1 MSFSKQA
8 SAYPPGFQKTA
19 PNAGFGVEK
28 TAAPQDFQTIDPYTQ
43 YTDAS
48 EADQIFTLL
57 QTEAGRQAL
66 GAQMAI
72 PIRTQLDYQG
82 MARRFFEIDVLGQGQ
97 IARYDKD
104 INAFASTVTKKGEAV
119 QFIVEGEFVE
129 PVTFEIFAPAAIR
142 LKEIQQR
149 RFNVLDRMQERIRIA
164 VQLEEDEQFLAL
176 TETTVQANTA
186 NNAITISSLGASKDL
201 MNALSAEIMKFDLPA
216 YAYLMNFKTYSQLR
230 VWRREDIDPITQ
242 REIWQTG
249 LVGSLWGIDL
259 IVSRLVP
266 NDSIFCFSEPR
277 FTGVLPVRTDLIL
290 LPDDTPKE
298 ALIGYVG
305 YEEIGMLFV
314 NSNSIAKATFTGYI
328 GHHQTTSII

>member
-1 MSFSKQA
+1 MNKEA
-8 SAYPPGFQKTA
+8 SAYPPGFNKTA
-19 PNAGFGVEK
+19 PNAGFAIEK
-28 TAAPQDFQTIDPYTQ
+28 TAAPAPDYNTIDPYTQ

-48 EADQIFTLL
+48 EMDQIFSLL

-104 INAFASTVTKKGEAV
+104 INAFAASLTAHGQSV
-119 QFIVEGEFVE
+119 QYIVEGDYVE

-142 LKEIQQR
+142 LKQIQQR

-164 VQLEEDEQFLAL
+164 VQLEEDDQFLAL
-176 TETTVQANTA
+176 TETTVSGNTA
-186 NNAITISSLGASKDL
+186 NNPITTSTAGASKDF
-201 MNALSAEIMKFDLPA
+201 MNQLSAEIMKWDLPA
-216 YAYLMNFKTYSQLR
+216 YAYLMNFKSYAQLR
-230 VWRREDIDPITQ
+230 SWRRNDIDPVTQ

-249 LVGSLWGIDL
+249 LVGSLWGIDI
-259 IVSRLVP
+259 IVSRKVP
-266 NDSIFCFSEPR
+266 NNWVYCYSEPR
-277 FTGVLPVRTDLIL
+277 FTGVFPIRTDLIL

-305 YEEIGMLFV
+305 YEEIGMLIV
-314 NSNSIAKATFTGYI
+314 NANSVARGTWSGYI
-328 GHHQTTSII
+328 A

>member
-1 MSFSKQA
+1 MRKQA
-8 SAYPPGFQKTA
+8 SSYPPGFNHNA

-28 TAAPQDFQTIDPYTQ
+28 TAAAGDFSTTDPYTQ
-43 YTDAS
+43 YADAT

-97 IARYDKD
+97 IARYDRD
-104 INAFASTVTKKGEAV
+104 INAFAATVTKKGESV
-119 QFIVEGEFVE
+119 QFVVEGAYIE
-129 PVTFEIFAPAAIR
+129 PVTWEVFAPAAIR

-164 VQLEEDEQFLAL
+164 VQIEEDTQFLAL
-176 TETTVQANTA
+176 SETSVAANTT
-186 NNAITISSLGASKDL
+186 NNPITLSTAGCSKDF
-201 MNALSAEIMKFDLPA
+201 MNKLSAEIMKWDLPA
-216 YAYLMNFKTYSQLR
+216 YAYLMNFKSYSHLR
-230 VWRREDIDPITQ
+230 SWKRNDVDPVTQ

-249 LVGSLWGIDL
+249 LVGSLWGIDI

-266 NDSIFCFSEPR
+266 NNWVYCYSEPR
-277 FTGVLPVRTDLIL
+277 FTGVLPIRTDLIL

-305 YEEIGMLFV
+305 YEELGMLLV
-314 NSNSIAKATFTGYI
+314 NANSVARGIFSGFP
-328 GHHQTTSII
+328 SS

>member
-1 MSFSKQA
+1 MRKQA
-8 SAYPPGFQKTA
+8 SSYPPGFEKTA

-28 TAAPQDFQTIDPYTQ
+28 TADFSTTDPYTQ
-43 YTDAS
+43 YTNAS
-48 EADQIFTLL
+48 ENDQIFTLL

-97 IARYDKD
+97 IARYDRD
-104 INAFASTVTKKGEAV
+104 INAFAATVTKKGESV
-119 QFIVEGEFVE
+119 QFIVEGEYVE
-129 PVTFEIFAPAAIR
+129 PVTWEIFAPAAIR

-164 VQLEEDEQFLAL
+164 VQIEEDTQFLAM
-176 TETTVQANTA
+176 TETSVAANTS
-186 NNAITISSLGASKDL
+186 NNPITTSTAGCSKDF
-201 MNALSAEIMKFDLPA
+201 MNKLSAEIMKWDLPA
-216 YAYLMNFKTYSQLR
+216 YAFLMNFKSFSHLR
-230 VWRREDIDPITQ
+230 SWKRNDVDPVTQ

-259 IVSRLVP
+259 IVSRLLPDNWVY
-266 NDSIFCFSEPR
+266 CYSEPR
-277 FTGVLPVRTDLIL
+277 FTGVLPIRTDLIL

-305 YEEIGMLFV
+305 YEELGMLLV
-314 NSNSIAKATFTGYI
+314 NANSVARGTFSGFP
-328 GHHQTTSII
+328 SS

>member
-1 MSFSKQA
+1 MKKNA
-8 SAYPPGFQKTA
+8 SSYPPGFNKTA

-28 TAAPQDFQTIDPYTQ
+28 SADFQSVDPYTQ
-43 YTDAS
+43 YTNAS
-48 EADQIFTLL
+48 EEDQIFSLL

-82 MARRFFEIDVLGQGQ
+82 MSRRFFEIDVLGQGQ

-104 INAFASTVTKKGEAV
+104 INAFASTVTKKGQAV
-119 QFIVEGEFVE
+119 QFIVEGTYVE
-129 PVTFEIFAPAAIR
+129 PVTWEIFAPASIR

-164 VQLEEDEQFLAL
+164 VQIEEDTQFLAL
-176 TETTVQANTA
+176 SETTVAANTGK
-186 NNAITISSLGASKDL
+186 NPITSSTAGASKDF
-201 MNALSAEIMKFDLPA
+201 MNQLSAEIMKWDLPA
-216 YAYLMNFKTYSQLR
+216 YAYLMNFKSYAHLR
-230 VWRREDIDPITQ
+230 SWRRNDIDPVTQ

-249 LVGSLWGIDL
+249 LVGSLWGVDL

-266 NDSIFCFSEPR
+266 NNWVYCYSEPR

-290 LPDDTPKE
+290 MPDDTPKE

-305 YEEIGMLFV
+305 YEEVGMLIV
-314 NSNSIAKATFTGYI
+314 NANSVARGTFSGYI
-328 GHHQTTSII
+328 AT

>member
-1 MSFSKQA
+1 MATMKQA
-8 SAYPPGFQKTA
+8 SSYPPGFQKTA

-28 TAAPQDFQTIDPYTQ
+28 TAAPDFQTIDPYTQ

-104 INAFASTVTKKGEAV
+104 INAFASTVTKKGQSV
-119 QFIVEGEFVE
+119 QFIVEGEYVE
-129 PVTFEIFAPAAIR
+129 PITWEIFAPAAIR

-164 VQLEEDEQFLAL
+164 VQIEEDTQFLAL
-176 TETTVQANTA
+176 TNTTVMANSGA
-186 NNAITISSLGASKDL
+186 NPVTTSTLGASKDF
-201 MNALSAEIMKFDLPA
+201 MNQLSAEVMKWDLPA
-216 YAYLMNFKTYSQLR
+216 YAYLMNFKTYSHLR
-230 VWRREDIDPITQ
+230 SWRREDIDPVTQ

-266 NDSIFCFSEPR
+266 SAVVYCFSEPR

-314 NSNSIAKATFTGYI
+314 NSNSLAKGTFTGYI
-328 GHHQTTSII
+328 GHHAFS